1 MPPRAAK
8 VKNSTYGQRIL
19 ESVPAP
25 LDPDSDPEFNPGV
38 FIYETKKR
46 GKRKATAAED
56 ASPSGPYGKSR
67 KRRSEVL
74 GDFQSLPKSRK
85 RRPMDPEAS
94 RYHNPLKEYFDDEL
108 GLQSASDDGEV
119 DEDDPED
126 GDSAEENESEPD
138 QPVILR
144 TITAFIEA
152 SKEST
157 PIIQPSHSQT
167 PVDDDSVTEPESE
180 PEVAQ
185 VSTKRKSPASEQIMP
200 ASKRRKTPCPNDES
214 ETEPESD
221 IELPTV
227 LKVSNQ

>member
-8 VKNSTYGQRIL
+8 VRTSTYGKRIL

-25 LDPDSDPEFNPGV
+25 LDPDSDPEFNPGI

-46 GKRKATAAED
+46 GKPKATAVED
-56 ASPSGPYGKSR
+56 ASPSSPRSKSR

-74 GDFQSLPKSRK
+74 GNFQSSSRSRK

-94 RYHNPLKEYFDDEL
+94 RRHNPLKEYFDDDL

-126 GDSAEENESEPD
+126 GDSAEEHESEPD

-144 TITAFIEA
+144 TITAFIKA
-152 SKEST
+152 SKEGT
-157 PIIQPSHSQT
+157 PITQPSHSQT
-167 PVDDDSVTEPESE
+167 PVVDDSDTEPESE

-185 VSTKRKSPASEQIMP
+185 VSMKRKSPASELIMP
-200 ASKRRKTPCPNDES
+200 ASKRRKTPCPNGTFNLMAS
-214 ETEPESD
+214 
-221 IELPTV
+221 
-227 LKVSNQ
+227 